1 VVTTG
6 DVAARKRPEE
16 RPSRLTIEYYGP
28 GEDEL
33 ITRLRVSAVQRK
45 EPVRDWVLRAI
56 RHELERLERQERAQP
71 EQERQDDRPPG

>member
-1 VVTTG
+1 MVSSG
-6 DVAARKRPEE
+6 DVAERKRPEGE

-56 RHELERLERQERAQP
+56 RHELERLEREQP
-71 EQERQDDRPPG
+71 PRPRSPS

>member
-1 VVTTG
+1 MVTSGT
-6 DVAARKRPEE
+6 VAERKRPEGE

-56 RHELERLERQERAQP
+56 RHELERLEAEEDQ
-71 EQERQDDRPPG
+71 RPPGP

>member
-1 VVTTG
+1 
-6 DVAARKRPEE
+6 
-16 RPSRLTIEYYGP
+16 LTIEYYGP

-56 RHELERLERQERAQP
+56 RLELERLEREGQP
-71 EQERQDDRPPG
+71 GTGGEC

>member
-1 VVTTG
+1 VVVVTNA
-6 DVAARKRPEE
+6 DVPARKRPAE

-56 RHELERLERQERAQP
+56 RHELERLDRAQ
-71 EQERQDDRPPG
+71 EQPDDRPPG